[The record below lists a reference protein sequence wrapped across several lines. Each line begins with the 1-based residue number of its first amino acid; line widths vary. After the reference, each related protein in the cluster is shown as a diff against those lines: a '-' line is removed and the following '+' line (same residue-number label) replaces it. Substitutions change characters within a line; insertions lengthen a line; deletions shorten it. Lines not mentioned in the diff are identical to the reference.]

1 MINQFRSLNPVNI
14 ILLIGTAL
22 LLRLGVIFQSAESTL
37 DFAGPFTRFLLS
49 FLPAGTFSTPP
60 GAFTALF
67 ITIIQAFVFNRVIN
81 NYNLPGKP
89 TFLPALLYIT
99 CSSLFLPFLIISPA
113 LISNFLLI
121 WAIEKFLSIYRR
133 NEVLSVMYDIGMI
146 IALGTLIYFPFIAM
160 MPLLWI
166 SMVIFRPFNWRE
178 WLAGIIG
185 FITVIFFM
193 WVFYYWNDATDQFY
207 RIWLPLASKFPVDIR
222 INYYNYLVLIPVII
236 IVILA
241 IFQLRENFFRSIVQV
256 RKSFQLLIFM
266 LILALVSFYLEPDYN
281 LYHFLLAVPPGSVLM
296 AYYFLHARKRWFYE
310 SLYFILVGFILYFQ
324 FA

>member
-49 FLPAGTFSTPP
+49 LLPANTFSTAP

-67 ITIIQAFVFNRVIN
+67 ITIIQAFIFNRVIN

-99 CSSLFLPFLIISPA
+99 CSSLFLSFLIISPA

-193 WVFYYWNDATDQFY
+193 WVFYYWNDSTDQFY

-281 LYHFLLAVPPGSVLM
+281 LYHFLLAVPPGSVIM

-310 SLYFILVGFILYFQ
+310 SLYFVLVGFILYFQ